1 MMYIALSSLYC
12 NAIILSGSEGYLCR
26 RMRRM
31 STQRIVETV
40 VCSVVIAT
48 VLLLETDLYGPLEED
63 FSKSLKRNATYLL
76 PGLYSWWDFYL

>member
-1 MMYIALSSLYC
+1 M
-12 NAIILSGSEGYLCR
+12 CR